1 MKDAIGNVQ
10 RVVVLGGTSDIALAT
25 LARLSEARH
34 GIQVT
39 LAARPGQRR
48 VAAAASL
55 RALGMQVTEVDFEA
69 TDRASCE
76 HAIGSAFDAAGDV
89 DVVMVAFGLLG
100 DQERAWHD
108 VDAALQLAQ
117 VNYTAAVA
125 CGVLV
130 AARLRAQG
138 HGTIIAM
145 SSVAGERPRKSNFVY
160 GSTKAGMD
168 AFYAGLGDA
177 MAADGV
183 QVLVVR
189 PGFVRSKMTD
199 RMSLDRVLGIGRESK
214 LRLGIDEHIA
224 CGDHPV
230 TLLEPA
236 QHLTHVVA
244 LMSQLHATALVRPIA
259 PLHIGV
265 SRPAGK
271 KDRVARHHQDAGDLD
286 RDAPLGIHPQAKQM
300 PGPPL

>member
-10 RVVVLGGTSDIALAT
+10 RVVVLGGTYDIALAT

-168 AFYAGLGDA
+168 TFYAGLGDA

-189 PGFVRSKMTD
+189 PGFVRTKMTE
-199 RMSLDRVLGIGRESK
+199 G
-214 LRLGIDEHIA
+214 
-224 CGDHPV
+224 
-230 TLLEPA
+230 
-236 QHLTHVVA
+236 LTA
-244 LMSQLHATALVRPIA
+244 A
-259 PLHIGV
+259 PLSQTPEQVADVIVAGLVAGRHTV
-265 SRPAGK
+265 WAPAK
-271 KDRVARHHQDAGDLD
+271 MRWVMSVIRHLP
-286 RDAPLGIHPQAKQM
+286 RSVFRRLPV
-300 PGPPL
+300 